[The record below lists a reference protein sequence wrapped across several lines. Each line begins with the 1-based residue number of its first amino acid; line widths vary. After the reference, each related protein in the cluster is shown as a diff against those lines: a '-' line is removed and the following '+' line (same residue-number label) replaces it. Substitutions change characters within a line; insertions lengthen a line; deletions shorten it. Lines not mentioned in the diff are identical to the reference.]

1 MHRSP
6 LLRLIGYARPYAVVL
21 LAAIL
26 CAGLYSG
33 ARMARTWLIKP
44 LIDDVLPVAHS
55 ESREVP
61 SQLTWPGLERLVT
74 RALPGALRGDEP
86 VAATE
91 QNPPAERS
99 RPADAEPA
107 AGLSFSDRLYGLL
120 FAGLLLAFLL
130 PLAHFG
136 SVYLTEW
143 ALGRV
148 LIDMQRQM
156 AGTLLS
162 LPLGVHHAL
171 RRGDAL
177 TRTLNDAVLSHQA
190 LWVLLGDI
198 VEAVLFVVAGIA
210 TMLLISW
217 QLALLVLALSPLL
230 VGVVAGFGRRIRRT
244 ARRRQETTGE
254 VIQRLV
260 QILAGIKIIKAFR
273 AERFEAAS
281 FARENERLFRRTM
294 RVVRNRVWSR
304 SAVEAVTNTVGLV
317 VLGIG
322 AWLVLQQAWGLTTGA
337 LAVFGTVMITAQ
349 RATRDLTKAWT
360 QLQDALPSAER
371 FFELLDREPEP
382 GDAPDAVAI
391 DGLREGIRISKVRF
405 SYGREP
411 VLRDVS
417 LEIRAGEVVA
427 LVGRTGAGKT
437 TLADLLLRLHDPDAG
452 SIELDGVDLRRIARD
467 SLASQVAVVTQE
479 AFLFAGTIRENI
491 CFGRPDATAAEVEAA
506 ARAAHVDEFVATLP
520 EGYDTPVGEAGA
532 KLSGGQRQRVAI
544 ARALLRDPALLIFDE
559 ATSALDAQSERLVQ
573 NAVDRLMEGRTV
585 VVIAHRLSTVRK
597 ADRIV
602 VLEDGAISRI
612 GSHEA
617 LLEEPGLYRDLVRL
631 QA

>member
-6 LLRLIGYARPYAVVL
+6 LLRLIGYARPYAFVL
-21 LAAIL
+21 IAAIV
-26 CAGLYSG
+26 CAGIYSS
-33 ARMARTWLIKP
+33 ARMGRTWLIKP
-44 LIDDVLPVAHS
+44 LIDDVLPAATR
-55 ESREVP
+55 EAREVP

-74 RALPGALRGDEP
+74 RAMPGAVRGAES
-86 VAATE
+86 AAE
-91 QNPPAERS
+91 AAPATPS
-99 RPADAEPA
+99 
-107 AGLSFSDRLYGLL
+107 AGLSFSDRLVGLL
-120 FAGLLLAFLL
+120 AAGLLVAFLL

-136 SVYLTEW
+136 AVYLTEW

-148 LIDMQRQM
+148 LIDVQRQM

-162 LPLGVHHAL
+162 LPLGAHHDL

-190 LWVLLGDI
+190 LRVLLGDV
-198 VEAVLFVVAGIA
+198 VEAVLFLAAGIA

-217 QLALLVLALSPLL
+217 QLALLVLGLSPLL
-230 VGVVAGFGRRIRRT
+230 VAVVAVFGRRIRRT
-244 ARRRQETTGE
+244 ARRRQETTGDL
-254 VIQRLV
+254 IQRLI

-273 AERFEAAS
+273 AERFEAES

-317 VLGIG
+317 VLGLG

-371 FFELLDREPEP
+371 FFELLDRAPES
-382 GDAPDAVAI
+382 GDPPDAVAI
-391 DGLREGIRISKVRF
+391 DGLRDGIRISKVRF

-452 SIELDGVDLRRIARD
+452 SIEFDGVDLRQISRD

-491 CFGRPDATAAEVEAA
+491 CFGRPNASPAEVEAA
-506 ARAAHVDEFVATLP
+506 ARAAHVDEFVAALP

-532 KLSGGQRQRVAI
+532 KLSGGQRQRIAI

-559 ATSALDAQSERLVQ
+559 ATSALDAQSEQLVQ

-612 GSHEA
+612 GSHEE
-617 LLEEPGLYRDLVRL
+617 LLAEPGLYRELANL

>member
-6 LLRLIGYARPYAVVL
+6 LLRLIGYARPYAFVL
-21 LAAIL
+21 IAAIL

-33 ARMARTWLIKP
+33 ARMGRTWLIKP
-44 LIDDVLPVAHS
+44 LIDDVLPAATG
-55 ESREVP
+55 EAREVP
-61 SQLTWPGLERLVT
+61 SQLSWPGLERLLT
-74 RALPGALRGDEP
+74 RALPGAVRG
-86 VAATE
+86 
-91 QNPPAERS
+91 
-99 RPADAEPA
+99 AEPA
-107 AGLSFSDRLYGLL
+107 APDDPAATAGPVAGLSFSERLYGLL
-120 FAGLLLAFLL
+120 LAGLLLAFLL

-136 SVYLTEW
+136 AVYLTEW

-148 LIDMQRQM
+148 LIDVQRQM

-162 LPLGVHHAL
+162 LPLGAHHEL

-190 LWVLLGDI
+190 LRVLLGDV
-198 VEAVLFVVAGIA
+198 VEAILFVVAGIA

-230 VGVVAGFGRRIRRT
+230 VGVVAVFGRRIRRT

-254 VIQRLV
+254 VIQRLI

-273 AERFEAAS
+273 AERFEAES

-371 FFELLDREPEP
+371 FFELLDRAPER
-382 GDAPDAVAI
+382 GDPPDAVTI
-391 DGLREGIRISKVRF
+391 DGLREGIRIAKVRF

-437 TLADLLLRLHDPDAG
+437 TLADLLLRLHDPDSG

-467 SLASQVAVVTQE
+467 SLAAQVAVVTQE

-491 CFGRPDATAAEVEAA
+491 CFGRPSASAAEVEAA
-506 ARAAHVDEFVATLP
+506 ARAAHVDEFVGALP

-532 KLSGGQRQRVAI
+532 KLSGGQRQRIAI

-573 NAVDRLMEGRTV
+573 NAVDRLMDGRTV

-612 GSHEA
+612 GSHEE
-617 LLEEPGLYRDLVRL
+617 LLAEPGLYRDLVRL

>member
-1 MHRSP
+1 
-6 LLRLIGYARPYAVVL
+6 
-21 LAAIL
+21 
-26 CAGLYSG
+26 
-33 ARMARTWLIKP
+33 
-44 LIDDVLPVAHS
+44 
-55 ESREVP
+55 
-61 SQLTWPGLERLVT
+61 
-74 RALPGALRGDEP
+74 
-86 VAATE
+86 
-91 QNPPAERS
+91 
-99 RPADAEPA
+99 
-107 AGLSFSDRLYGLL
+107 
-120 FAGLLLAFLL
+120 
-130 PLAHFG
+130 
-136 SVYLTEW
+136 
-143 ALGRV
+143 
-148 LIDMQRQM
+148 
-156 AGTLLS
+156 
-162 LPLGVHHAL
+162 
-171 RRGDAL
+171 
-177 TRTLNDAVLSHQA
+177 
-190 LWVLLGDI
+190 
-198 VEAVLFVVAGIA
+198 
-210 TMLLISW
+210 
-217 QLALLVLALSPLL
+217 
-230 VGVVAGFGRRIRRT
+230 
-244 ARRRQETTGE
+244 
-254 VIQRLV
+254 
-260 QILAGIKIIKAFR
+260 
-273 AERFEAAS
+273 
-281 FARENERLFRRTM
+281 M

-597 ADRIV
+597 ADRIF

-617 LLEEPGLYRDLVRL
+617 LLEEPGLYRDLVRI

>member
-6 LLRLIGYARPYAVVL
+6 LLRLIGYARPYAFVLIAAVL
-21 LAAIL
+21 LT
-26 CAGLYSG
+26 GLQSG
-33 ARMARTWLIKP
+33 ARMGRTWLIKP
-44 LIDDVLPVAHS
+44 LIDDVLPAAGS
-55 ESREVP
+55 DAPDVP
-61 SQLTWPGLERLVT
+61 SRLTWPGFERLLT
-74 RALPGALRGDEP
+74 RALPGALRGE
-86 VAATE
+86 A
-91 QNPPAERS
+91 PA
-99 RPADAEPA
+99 PA
-107 AGLSFSDRLYGLL
+107 AAVAPSEGLSFSDRLLGLL
-120 FAGLLLAFLL
+120 FAGLLLAFVL
-130 PLAHFG
+130 PVAHFG
-136 SVYLTEW
+136 SVVLTEW

-148 LIDMQRQM
+148 LIDIQRQM

-162 LPLGVHHAL
+162 LPLGIHHEL

-177 TRTLNDAVLSHQA
+177 TRTLHDAVLSHQA
-190 LWVLLGDI
+190 LRVLLGDI
-198 VEAVLFVVAGIA
+198 IEAGLFVLASVA
-210 TMLLISW
+210 TLLLISW

-230 VGVVAGFGRRIRRT
+230 VGVVAVFGRRIRYT
-244 ARRRQETTGE
+244 ARRRQETTGD
-254 VIQRLV
+254 VIQRLM
-260 QILAGIKIIKAFR
+260 QILSGIKTIKAFR
-273 AERFEAAS
+273 AERFEAES
-281 FARENERLFRRTM
+281 FGRENERLFRRTM
-294 RVVRNRVWSR
+294 RVVRNRVLSR
-304 SAVEAVTNTVGLV
+304 SFVEAITNTVGLV

-322 AWLVLQQAWGLTTGA
+322 AWLVLQQTWGLTTGA
-337 LAVFGTVMITAQ
+337 LAVFATVMITAQ

-371 FFELLDREPEP
+371 FFELIDREPEA

-452 SIELDGVDLRRIARD
+452 SIEFDGVDLRRIARH
-467 SLASQVAVVTQE
+467 SLAAQVAVVAQD

-491 CFGRPDATAAEVEAA
+491 RFGRPGASDAEIEAA
-506 ARAAHVDEFVATLP
+506 ARAAHVDEFVAALP
-520 EGYDTPVGEAGA
+520 EGYDTAVGEAGA

-573 NAVDRLMEGRTV
+573 KAVDRLMRGRTV

-597 ADRIV
+597 ADQIV
-602 VLEDGAISRI
+602 VLENGAISRI
-612 GSHEA
+612 GSHEE

-631 QA
+631 QV